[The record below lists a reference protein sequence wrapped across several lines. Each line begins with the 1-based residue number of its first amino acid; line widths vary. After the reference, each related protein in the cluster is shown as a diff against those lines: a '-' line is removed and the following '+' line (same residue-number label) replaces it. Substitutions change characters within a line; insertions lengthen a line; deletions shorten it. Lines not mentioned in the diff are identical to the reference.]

1 MKISRSS
8 AILRTEYFKSLH
20 RDNTTGLT
28 VAYTDHFPDD
38 RIDAAAIGHTDAQ
51 RSYFGITYH
60 YIVRTTGAVEIG
72 RDPRT
77 LTPRGNSNLA
87 ATNILI
93 GVVGG
98 RDESGKRVTTITS
111 VQREAVEE
119 LMQSISDALQ
129 LSLEVTDY
137 VHDKAL
143 RDEQIASEK
152 ALDNTDAR
160 LDELERSSR

>member
-8 AILRTEYFKSLH
+8 AILRTEYFDTLH
-20 RDNTTGLT
+20 RDSTTGLT

-38 RIDAAAIGHTDAQ
+38 RIDAAVIDHTDAQ
-51 RSYFGITYH
+51 RSYFGCTYH

-98 RDESGKRVTTITS
+98 RNESGKRVTTITPR
-111 VQREAVEE
+111 QREAIEA

-129 LSLEVTDY
+129 VPLEVTDY

-143 RDEQIASEK
+143 RDEQIAQEK
-152 ALDNTDAR
+152 ALDNVGDR
-160 LDELERSSR
+160 LDELERLSR